1 MRWYVT
7 SKKSNDTRDGR
18 SLDTAFRRILHAI
31 HMAGPDDTIVIE
43 PGVYDQDLAK
53 RIGVLTDMGGP
64 QATLT
69 PAESVR
75 ALRRLISTVGPAQSG
90 KFFNYDGREYAW

>member
-53 RIGVLTDMGGP
+53 RIGAARAAGVSVAVAGSEIEAPRSAAP
-64 QATLT
+64 QD
-69 PAESVR
+69 
-75 ALRRLISTVGPAQSG
+75 RLI
-90 KFFNYDGREYAW
+90 R

>member
-53 RIGVLTDMGGP
+53 RIGAAGEHTSIL
-64 QATLT
+64 AAISL
-69 PAESVR
+69 S
-75 ALRRLISTVGPAQSG
+75 RLSPRSLASQ
-90 KFFNYDGREYAW
+90 

>member
-31 HMAGPDDTIVIE
+31 HMAEPDDTIVIV

-53 RIGVLTDMGGP
+53 RIGAARAAGV
-64 QATLT
+64 
-69 PAESVR
+69 SV
-75 ALRRLISTVGPAQSG
+75 AVAG
-90 KFFNYDGREYAW
+90 